1 MKKGR
6 RFWQKISVYLW
17 IILLL
22 FLASLAS
29 IARQFIGLNASV
41 EYERSVFISQIAEQ
55 MRHNV
60 VNSREDHLELV
71 RSTVAMLSKF
81 QPRSFDEVCSLFPD
95 YTENDSV
102 NRFFLLSSQCE
113 LYGVDGAKQWVS
125 LPYDEYLLDA
135 LSEES
140 TTDFIRIGM
149 DQEYMVYSIQL
160 PTPLTLDGT
169 EISAVFYAWN
179 SSEYR
184 ATLSSRLFEEKS
196 SSLLIGRDGNIAIY
210 PEDQDSETYGYN
222 IYTYLVSQG
231 IDQNSLTA
239 LQDYITGSD
248 DTTVLCDVAGSRWL
262 FKVAPYS
269 SQYSILIMLPIQ
281 VTSAGT
287 YGHLFGLLTS
297 LIASLLLL
305 FLMIGCILLSVYR
318 RQRAQRELNMRTE
331 LLMKTAEAKNEFLA
345 KMSHD
350 IRTPLNGIIGMN
362 YIAATKVPP
371 ENTELAQCLHKVN
384 SSAKYLLGILNDILD
399 MNKIESGKMELSVSP
414 FSIARLKADIEPIVL
429 TQLDGKNIRFQ
440 IDSQNIDDCSY
451 LGDELRI
458 KQILMNL
465 LSNAVKFTLEGSV
478 SLRIERRPLD
488 EATDEVVFTV
498 TDTGKGIDEAYLEN
512 IFSPF
517 TQEDSGITASYGG
530 SGLGLSIVKSFVD
543 LMGGSISV
551 TSVPDSGS
559 EFVVNL
565 PLKKAASDPSSDEA
579 KKDAAADYDFSGYRI
594 LLCEDNELN
603 AEIATAIFKQIG
615 LQVDWASNGKEGVER
630 FAQAMPGTYDMIFM
644 DVRMP
649 EMDGYEA
656 TRSIRALKRPD
667 AETIPICAL
676 SANAFAEDMRQSLAA
691 GMNEHLAK
699 PLEID
704 SLISVLHK
712 YLQKKIRKDDDTNGQ
727 INP

>member
-6 RFWQKISVYLW
+6 KFGQRIAVYLW

-22 FLASLAS
+22 FLLSLAS

-60 VNSREDHLELV
+60 VNSRKDHLELV
-71 RSTVAMLSKF
+71 RSTMSMLSKF
-81 QPRSFDEVCSLFPD
+81 QPQSFDEVYSLFPD
-95 YTENDSV
+95 YTEHDSV
-102 NRFFLLSSQCE
+102 NKFFLLSSQCE
-113 LYGVDGAKQWVS
+113 LYGVDGVKQWVS
-125 LPYDEYLLDA
+125 LPYDGYLLDA

-149 DQEYMVYSIQL
+149 DQEYMVYSILL
-160 PTPLTLDGT
+160 PRPLTLDGT

-184 ATLSSRLFEEKS
+184 AALSSRLFEEKS

-231 IDQNSLTA
+231 IDQNA
-239 LQDYITGSD
+239 LAELQGYITGSD

-297 LIASLLLL
+297 LLASLLLL

-318 RQRAQRELNMRTE
+318 RQREQRELNMRTE
-331 LLMKTAEAKNEFLA
+331 LLMKTAETKNEFLA

-371 ENTELAQCLHKVN
+371 ENTELTQCLNKVN

-414 FSIARLKADIEPIVL
+414 FSISKLKADIEPIVL
-429 TQLDGKNIRFQ
+429 TQLDGKNILFQ
-440 IDSQNIDDCSY
+440 IDSQNVKDCSY

-465 LSNAVKFTLEGSV
+465 LSNAFKFTLEGSV
-478 SLRIERRPLD
+478 ILRIERRPFD
-488 EATDEVVFTV
+488 TITDEVIFTV
-498 TDTGKGIDEAYLEN
+498 TDTGKGIEEAYLDN
-512 IFSPF
+512 MFSPF

-551 TSVPDSGS
+551 SSEPGQGS
-559 EFVVNL
+559 EFVVSL
-565 PLKKAASDPSSDEA
+565 PLKKAACETPSEEA
-579 KKDAAADYDFSGYRI
+579 MKGAVTDYDFSGCRI

-603 AEIATAIFKQIG
+603 AEIATAIFEQIG
-615 LQVDWASNGKEGVER
+615 LHVDWVANGKEGVSR
-630 FAQAMPGTYDMIFM
+630 FAQAAPGIYDMIFM

-667 AETIPICAL
+667 AKVIPICAI
-676 SANAFAEDMRQSLAA
+676 SANAFAEDMKQSLAA

-704 SLISVLHK
+704 SLVTILYK
-712 YLQKKIRKDDDTNGQ
+712 YLRDKVQMEPTKG
-727 INP
+727 